1 MNYIFYI
8 SYLKV
13 IVTFYH
19 LKPVSK
25 WSRKSEIV
33 FEPTGYLLSPVNSVS
48 VNVFMDLFGL
58 LWYLSA

>member
-13 IVTFYH
+13 TVTFYH
-19 LKPVSK
+19 LKPLSK
-25 WSRKSEIV
+25 WPRKSEIV
-33 FEPTGYLLSPVNSVS
+33 FKITGYLLSPVNTPSI
-48 VNVFMDLFGL
+48 NFFMDLFGL